1 LIPVSVVIVTKN
13 EEKNIGDALESVKD
27 FEDIVV
33 VDSFS
38 DDRTAEICR
47 KYTNRVFQHEWQGY
61 AKQKQMAVDYAEKP
75 WVLILDA
82 DERVTPEL
90 KEEIFRLF
98 THHASRITHHDYCG
112 FYVPRKNFF
121 LGKWIRHSGWWPDY
135 TVRLF
140 KKDLSFVE
148 QREVHE
154 KVIVKGPVDYLK
166 NPLEH
171 YTYRTI
177 SDYIKKM
184 ERYSTLSA
192 QEILLKNPSP
202 SSAFLAFK
210 MIISPAFTFLKMFF
224 IKQGFRDGVHGLM
237 LAALYGFYTFLKY
250 AKTWENRESC
260 PTTVFRNEA
269 RTADTDN
276 GHE

>member
-1 LIPVSVVIVTKN
+1 MIPVSVVIVTKN
-13 EEKNIGDALESVKD
+13 EEKNIGDALEGVKD

-38 DDRTAEICR
+38 EDRTVEICR
-47 KYTNRVFQHEWQGY
+47 KYTTKVFQHEWQGY
-61 AKQKQMAVDYAEKP
+61 AKQKQMAVDYAERD

-90 KEEIFRLF
+90 KEEIIEVLCRP
-98 THHASRITHHDYCG
+98 DCNG
-112 FYVPRKNFF
+112 FYIPRKNFF

-135 TVRLF
+135 TLRLF
-140 KKDLSFVE
+140 RKDVSYVE

-154 KVIVKGPVDYLK
+154 KVIVRGAVGYLK

-184 ERYSTLSA
+184 ESYSTLSA
-192 QEILLKNPSP
+192 QEILIKNPRP
-202 SSAFLAFK
+202 SSTFLALK

-224 IKQGFRDGVHGLM
+224 LKQGFRDGMHGLM
-237 LAALYGFYTFLKY
+237 LGVFYGFYAFLKY
-250 AKTWENRESC
+250 AKALEKSYFTKN
-260 PTTVFRNEA
+260 
-269 RTADTDN
+269 D
-276 GHE
+276 

>member
-1 LIPVSVVIVTKN
+1 MIPVSVVIVTKN

-38 DDRTAEICR
+38 EDRTVEICR
-47 KYTNRVFQHEWQGY
+47 KYTSRIFQHEWQGY
-61 AKQKQMAVDYAEKP
+61 ARQKQMAVDYAEKL

-82 DERVTPEL
+82 DERVAPEL
-90 KEEIFRLF
+90 KAEIMEKIAIERS
-98 THHASRITHHDYCG
+98 AG
-112 FYVPRKNFF
+112 FYIPRKNFF

-184 ERYSTLSA
+184 ESYSTLSA
-192 QEILLKNPSP
+192 QEMLIKNPHP
-202 SSAFLAFK
+202 SSTFLALK
-210 MIISPAFTFLKMFF
+210 MMLSPAFTFIKMFF
-224 IKQGFRDGVHGLM
+224 LKQGFRDGVHGLM
-237 LAALYGFYTFLKY
+237 LAVLYSFYTFLKY
-250 AKTWENRESC
+250 AKTLEKTKS
-260 PTTVFRNEA
+260 
-269 RTADTDN
+269 
-276 GHE
+276 

>member
-1 LIPVSVVIVTKN
+1 MIPVSVVIVTKN
-13 EEKNIGDALESVKD
+13 EEQNIGDALESIRD

-38 DDRTAEICR
+38 EDRTTEICR
-47 KYTNRVFQHEWQGY
+47 KYTSRIFQHEWQGY

-90 KEEIFRLF
+90 KSEIMEKIKSSGFG
-98 THHASRITHHDYCG
+98 G
-112 FYVPRKNFF
+112 FYIPRKNFF
-121 LGKWIRHSGWWPDY
+121 LGKWIRYSGWWPDY
-135 TVRLF
+135 TLRLF
-140 KKDLSFVE
+140 KKNLSFVE

-166 NPLEH
+166 NSLEH

-184 ERYSTLSA
+184 ENYSTLSA
-192 QEILLKNPSP
+192 KEMLSKTPQP
-202 SSAFLAFK
+202 SSLLLTLK
-210 MIISPAFTFLKMFF
+210 IIASPIFTFLKMFF
-224 IKQGFRDGVHGLM
+224 LKQGFRDGMHGFI
-237 LAALYGFYTFLKY
+237 LAVLYSFYAFLKY
-250 AKTWENRESC
+250 AKAWEINRF
-260 PTTVFRNEA
+260 TVHGSRF
-269 RTADTDN
+269 TAI
-276 GHE
+276 

>member
-1 LIPVSVVIVTKN
+1 MIPVSVVIVTKN
-13 EEKNIGDALESVKD
+13 EEKNIGDALKSVKD

-38 DDRTAEICR
+38 KDRTVEICR

-61 AKQKQMAVDYAEKP
+61 ARQKQMAVDYAEKP

-82 DERVTPEL
+82 DERVTAEL
-90 KEEIFRLF
+90 ESEIMEKIAIERS
-98 THHASRITHHDYCG
+98 AG
-112 FYVPRKNFF
+112 FYIPRKNFF

-135 TVRLF
+135 TLRLF

-154 KVIVKGPVDYLK
+154 RVIVKGTVDYLK

-184 ERYSTLSA
+184 ETYSTLSA
-192 QEILLKNPSP
+192 QEILLKNPH
-202 SSAFLAFK
+202 SSAFLALK
-210 MIISPAFTFLKMFF
+210 MMLSPAFTFLKMFF
-224 IKQGFRDGVHGLM
+224 LKEGFRDGMHGLM
-237 LAALYGFYTFLKY
+237 LAVLYSFYTFLKY
-250 AKTWENRESC
+250 AKTIEKTKS
-260 PTTVFRNEA
+260 
-269 RTADTDN
+269 
-276 GHE
+276 